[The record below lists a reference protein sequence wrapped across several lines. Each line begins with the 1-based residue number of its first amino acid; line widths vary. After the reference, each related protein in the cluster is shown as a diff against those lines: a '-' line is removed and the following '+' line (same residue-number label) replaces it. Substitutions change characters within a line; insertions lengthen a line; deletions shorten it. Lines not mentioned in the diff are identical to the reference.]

1 MQITIKPNTK
11 FEGTVKIPGSKSITH
26 RAIICGVLSNKEI
39 TINNANLCEDTLIT
53 IELLKSLGAL
63 IKVVNNT
70 ILISPSTLHDSN
82 ILIDAKNSGS
92 SIRFLIPLCYYLFK
106 SFKVIVDSRMVK
118 RLLDTSNDGITFDIT
133 KINEEK
139 SIIKVASVNDSLLLN
154 NSKTTQYAS
163 GIMMYK
169 SYLENTLIMPTINEL
184 PSNPYILMTKDVINS
199 INKVSVYN
207 IEGDYSL
214 ASSFLV
220 MGLLTNN
227 ITCQNLTKNSIQG
240 DYKIIEYLKK
250 MNGTLKINE
259 TSITSYESRL
269 HPVDLNMEDTPDL
282 VLELAALMAVTKGVS
297 KIEGIEKL
305 KYKETDRLNETINI
319 LNKLGSN
326 LVSENNSIIINGT
339 NSLNNPSYLLLP
351 NDHRL
356 VMMVLSISSTFQNEI
371 ILDGIEATTKS
382 YINYITDFLNLRR
395 EYENN

>member
-106 SFKVIVDSRMVK
+106 NFKVIVDNRMVK

-139 SIIKVASVNDSLLLN
+139 SIIKVTSVNESLLLN
-154 NSKTTQYAS
+154 NSKTTQYTS

-184 PSNPYILMTKDVINS
+184 ASNPYILMTKDVINS

-227 ITCQNLTKNSIQG
+227 ITCQNLTINSIQG

-250 MNGTLKINE
+250 MNGTLEINE

-297 KIEGIEKL
+297 RIEDIEKL